1 MRNPILALPCSFLIA
16 ILVAKMALVGL
27 QLPIDRLWLSC
38 AVITC
43 MLLLYKRNLPELA
56 LIAVL
61 ATLAES
67 QSATGSMV
75 SPDVLLAVLL
85 AIIVLPATLEL
96 MGLAAPKL
104 GPLLNSH

>member
-16 ILVAKMALVGL
+16 LLVAKMALVGL
-27 QLPIDRLWLSC
+27 HLPIDRLWLSG
-38 AVITC
+38 AVLSC
-43 MLLLYKRNLPELA
+43 MLLLYKRNLPELG

-67 QSATGSMV
+67 QSATSSAV
-75 SPDVLLAVLL
+75 SPDVLLAVLF

-104 GPLLNSH
+104 GPLLNSN